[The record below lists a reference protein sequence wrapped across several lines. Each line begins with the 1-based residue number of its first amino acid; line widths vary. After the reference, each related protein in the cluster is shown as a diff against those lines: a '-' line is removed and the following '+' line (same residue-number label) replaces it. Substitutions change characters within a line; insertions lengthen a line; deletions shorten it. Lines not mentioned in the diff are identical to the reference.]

1 MHQLRRIAVLGSN
14 GFVGRHVIAQLE
26 SKGEN
31 ISMLPRISD
40 TMLIKAAHSMTEME
54 KIAASDFFSLL
65 DGCTHVVNCAGKAL
79 GQNGGGS
86 RQSRLANIT
95 LPSLLL
101 TASAQ
106 RKVSCFV
113 HVSSVAAIQSFSV
126 NDEQINEDTLTQPD
140 TAYGREKREGDASL
154 ENIALQREVRLIIL
168 MPPMIYG
175 RDAAGIF
182 RYFLRAAK
190 IGMLLPL
197 SGLNN
202 KRSAIHVDNLTDAIA
217 CAIRTDTLDGR
228 FVVTGGSPV
237 TQKEFYDSLTFVS
250 KGGSRSFSLPAPFVH
265 VVARLL
271 LRGRAKSLIG
281 SAVFDESKFR
291 EMTGWVPPLSLAK
304 AGEKCFQGATIRPPD
319 A

>member
-1 MHQLRRIAVLGSN
+1 MHQLRKIAVLGSH

-31 ISMLPRISD
+31 ISILPRIPD
-40 TMLIKAAHSMTEME
+40 AMLTQAAHSMTEMA
-54 KIAASDFFSLL
+54 KVASSDLFSLL
-65 DGCTHVVNCAGKAL
+65 DGCTHVVNCAGKAH
-79 GQNGGGS
+79 GRNSIGTS
-86 RQSRLANIT
+86 QSRLVNVT

-126 NDEQINEDTLTQPD
+126 NDEQINEDAIRQPD

-154 ENIALQREVRLIIL
+154 ENIALPRQVRLIIL

-182 RYFLRAAK
+182 RYFLQAAQ
-190 IGMLLPL
+190 IGMPLPL

-202 KRSAIHVDNLTDAIA
+202 KRSAIHIDNLTDAIA
-217 CAIRTDTLDGR
+217 RAIRTDALIGR
-228 FVVTGGSPV
+228 FVVTGGPPV
-237 TQKEFYDSLTFVS
+237 TQKELYDSLTFVS
-250 KGGSRSFSLPAPFVH
+250 KGGSRSFSLPAAFVD

-271 LRGRAKSLIG
+271 LRGRATSLTG
-281 SAVFDESKFR
+281 NAVFDESKFR
-291 EMTGWVPPLSLAK
+291 EMTGWVRH
-304 AGEKCFQGATIRPPD
+304 CR
-319 A
+319 